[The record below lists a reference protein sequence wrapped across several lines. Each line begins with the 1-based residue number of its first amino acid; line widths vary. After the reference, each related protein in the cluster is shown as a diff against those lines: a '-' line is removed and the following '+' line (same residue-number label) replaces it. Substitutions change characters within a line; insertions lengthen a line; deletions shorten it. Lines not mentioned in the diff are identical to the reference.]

1 LTYLNLLNSRN
12 SEGESN
18 EVLLQYSDERNRG
31 ILVGSVFLT
40 ISFLILISIIF
51 KGFFLD
57 YRKRIYVNDVFT
69 YDETVIK
76 IQKLKKEYKI
86 IENDNNKIIKSIIA
100 LRSNLD
106 ILIGLKQIMP
116 RDLYLDS
123 LKISGNKVIFN
134 GNVKNSLGV
143 KIINAFKLQLIKS
156 PLFVADSVNIVDI
169 KYEDSSDS
177 FIFLINASFLED
189 MTNLNLAKISNRNN
203 KGFFKKLL
211 IMEENKLI
219 DHNKNSL

>member
-1 LTYLNLLNSRN
+1 MTYLNLLNSRN
-12 SEGESN
+12 GEGESN

-169 KYEDSSDS
+169 NYEDSSDS

-189 MTNLNLAKISNRNN
+189 MTNLNLAKITNRNN